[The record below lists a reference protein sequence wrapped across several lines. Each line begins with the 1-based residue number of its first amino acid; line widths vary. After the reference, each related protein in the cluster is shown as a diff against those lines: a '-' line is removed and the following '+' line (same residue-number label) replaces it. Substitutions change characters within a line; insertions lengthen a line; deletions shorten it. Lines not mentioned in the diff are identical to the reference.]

1 MWELGFLEVSVR
13 LNNEFRWEAE
23 GVESDMA
30 AIRLSLALR
39 RGDEEVRLLWVVEDV
54 QSRANYG

>member
-1 MWELGFLEVSVR
+1 MEVSVR